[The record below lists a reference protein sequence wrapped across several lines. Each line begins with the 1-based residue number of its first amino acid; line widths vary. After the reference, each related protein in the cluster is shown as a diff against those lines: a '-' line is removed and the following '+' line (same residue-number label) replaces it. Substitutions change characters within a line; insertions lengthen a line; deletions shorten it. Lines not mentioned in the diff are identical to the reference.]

1 MILKKRRHRQLT
13 LGEFGCL
20 LSHLRAIKNVAKNNN
35 NFGIIFEDD
44 VTLAENFRNKLDNVI
59 KNAPEN
65 FDILKLDG
73 TSVKDLFKNNDHRS
87 SFLFSIFM
95 YKYNK
100 YFYNSKSELF
110 HGVSGAT
117 GYVITKSCAEKI
129 VRLFNNEI
137 INGLEGA
144 ADILLYILLPRKYNY
159 KNIWIIKH
167 PIVYQSGEKSN
178 ITSMG
183 RPNI

>member
-1 MILKKRRHRQLT
+1 M
-13 LGEFGCL
+13 
-20 LSHLRAIKNVAKNNN
+20 RAIKNVAEGKND
-35 NFGIIFEDD
+35 FGIIFEDD
-44 VTLAENFRNKLDNVI
+44 VVFTENFRDKLNNI
-59 KNAPEN
+59 IQNAPKN

-73 TSVKDLFKNNDHRS
+73 TSVKDLFKNNNHKS

-100 YFYNSKSELF
+100 YFYNSKSELL

-117 GYVITKSCAEKI
+117 GYIITKSCAEKI
-129 VRLFNNEI
+129 IKLFNNAT
-137 INGLEGA
+137 INGLEWA

-167 PIVYQSGEKSN
+167 PIVHQSGVESN

-183 RPNI
+183 RP